1 MIYYH
6 VSNHKYK
13 TGDIIKAG
21 YYGGL
26 VGSSTNDPQLSQF
39 EQWLESIRQ
48 ASTNN
53 KNIISRLH
61 CIFAFTDTSNADD
74 LYRAKKLSSSDVF
87 IYEIEALQGNCISE
101 HNFKI
106 ISHFHSLVKSNMNWE
121 LDELAWA
128 YWSGSRDPIMTVN
141 EIVIES
147 LIGCDARVT
156 KIF

>member
-1 MIYYH
+1 MAYYH
-6 VSNHKYK
+6 VSEHKYK

-26 VGSSTNDPQLSQF
+26 VKSNLTSQRSQF

-61 CIFAFTDTSNADD
+61 CIFAFTEANNAEG
-74 LYRAKKLSSSDVF
+74 LYLTKKLSSSNVS
-87 IYEIEALQGNCISE
+87 IYEIDPLQGDSISE

-106 ISHFHSLVKSNMNWE
+106 ITYLHELADKKSNWKI
-121 LDELAWA
+121 DDFADA
-128 YWSGSRDPIMTVN
+128 YWSGLREPIMTVN
-141 EIVIES
+141 EVVMES